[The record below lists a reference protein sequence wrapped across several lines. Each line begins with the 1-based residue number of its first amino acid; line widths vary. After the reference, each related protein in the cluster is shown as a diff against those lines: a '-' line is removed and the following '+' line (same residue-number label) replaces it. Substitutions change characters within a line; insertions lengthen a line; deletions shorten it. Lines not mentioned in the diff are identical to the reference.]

1 MGRHGAVVS
10 GAGRPRAQTAQRRAV
25 GRFRPRRDHRPV
37 AGAICVLSAAF
48 AVGFGGLIVWWR
60 RLRASN
66 DRVWADDVAQIT
78 HGTVA
83 GNCVTLENVRN
94 FAWRTQTDYTER
106 WETRRY
112 DLERLNSVDMI
123 MSYWSRRSIAH
134 MLVSFGFDD
143 GERVAFSVE
152 VRRERHEGY
161 SEIGGFFKDFEL
173 SIIAA
178 DERDVVRL
186 RTNVRGED
194 TYLYRV
200 RMPVTAMRS
209 LVPGLCRGGQHS
221 RRGTAFLSDDHRQ
234 LHDAGLS
241 IHETHLRPPALRLSR
256 AVVGLHAGVRLQRRR
271 SRPALLARGAPRASA
286 GSASAAGRPTGAMH
300 FRQKSAKV
308 YRAWERRIRMCGVR
322 ERRAPTSLA
331 KQLARSADQ
340 RAPHLIATP
349 CGRAG
354 PLSKTVL
361 KSSANRES
369 STRSSS
375 VIFAT

>member
-1 MGRHGAVVS
+1 MVSRANPARAIRRGCSANSSPSAAYRDVTSGLVGLLRATALLLATLLVGLAAVWGVMALWYQAPGGPVRKRLS
-10 GAGRPRAQTAQRRAV
+10 VALWAAFGLAV
-25 GRFRPRRDHRPV
+25 IIVLWLGRF
-37 AGAICVLSAAF
+37 ALAAAAF
-48 AVGFGGLIVWWR
+48 AAGFGGLIVWWR

-66 DRVWADDVAQIT
+66 DRLWADDVAQMT

-94 FAWRTQTDYTER
+94 FAWRTQADYTER

-152 VRRERHEGY
+152 VRRERQEGY

-186 RTNVRGED
+186 RTNVRSED
-194 TYLYRV
+194 AYLYRI

-209 LVPGLCRGGQHS
+209 LFLAYIEEANTLIEEPRFYQTITGNCTTLVYRFMKRICGHLPFDYRVLLSGYMPEYAYRVGGLDPRYSLEELRAFGRISERGKQADQS
-221 RRGTAFLSDDHRQ
+221 DAF
-234 LHDAGLS
+234 
-241 IHETHLRPPALRLSR
+241 
-256 AVVGLHAGVRLQRRR
+256 
-271 SRPALLARGAPRASA
+271 
-286 GSASAAGRPTGAMH
+286 
-300 FRQKSAKV
+300 SAK
-308 YRAWERRIRMCGVR
+308 IREGVP
-322 ERRAPTSLA
+322 EL
-331 KQLARSADQ
+331 
-340 RAPHLIATP
+340 
-349 CGRAG
+349 
-354 PLSKTVL
+354 
-361 KSSANRES
+361 
-369 STRSSS
+369 
-375 VIFAT
+375 